1 MIGSVFVS
9 AILMSQKLRLQ
20 TTLITVLDFKLVF
33 PVLLSLYDVTEKR
46 ICRKCQSQTN
56 HNLPVQILSLNHASD
71 QKKAGLKEGVALNGD
86 ELRHCLPLCT
96 WFPLA
101 TAATSSNNSQTSQ
114 QILFFFFF
122 HRNQCFIY
130 WSLGLFNGSL
140 TGLVSGSERT
150 DQLPQIHW
158 K

>member
-86 ELRHCLPLCT
+86 ELRHCLPLCN

-114 QILFFFFF
+114 QILFFFS

-140 TGLVSGSERT
+140 TGLVLGSERT

>member
-1 MIGSVFVS
+1 MIRSVFVS

-56 HNLPVQILSLNHASD
+56 HNLPVQIFSLNHVSD
-71 QKKAGLKEGVALNGD
+71 QKKASLGKGWPKTEMSCSTVCLFAPD
-86 ELRHCLPLCT
+86 FHQRRLRPPVTTRKLL
-96 WFPLA
+96 
-101 TAATSSNNSQTSQ
+101 SEY
-114 QILFFFFF
+114 IFF
-122 HRNQCFIY
+122 HRHQCFIY

-140 TGLVSGSERT
+140 TGLVLGSEQT
-150 DQLPQIHW
+150 DQLPQIH
-158 K
+158 